1 MDMVP
6 KVGAVT
12 PWNGQGGKDPGR
24 RPGQG
29 GGSDTPPS
37 PEPPVPAATRGPDP
51 EGDGAALLEA
61 LDRMVAVQPAQD
73 EDSTRILRGRKAYQS
88 NPRLDLPLT

>member
-29 GGSDTPPS
+29 GGSGTPASTEQGPPMS
-37 PEPPVPAATRGPDP
+37 GPEPESG
-51 EGDGAALLEA
+51 GDGAALLEA